1 MNKKPI
7 KILFVEDELIVSIS
21 LSRILSGTFAEVITA
36 EDGLKGLE
44 AFRKTSPNIVL
55 TDIRMPK
62 MDGLELSK
70 RIRELDPK
78 VPIIGI
84 TASNEEETL
93 LACKAVGMVDIVIKP
108 LNATLLIKKILMFLP
123 E

>member
-1 MNKKPI
+1 MKKRPI

-21 LSRILSGTFAEVITA
+21 LSRILAGTFEEVITA
-36 EDGLKGLE
+36 DDGVKGLQ
-44 AFRKTSPNIVL
+44 AFQKNSPNIVL

-70 RIRELDPK
+70 RIKFLNPK
-78 VPIIGI
+78 IPIIGI

-93 LACKAVGMVDIVIKP
+93 SACRSVGMTEIIIKP
-108 LNATLLIKKILMFLP
+108 LNATLLISKILQLLP
-123 E
+123 D

>member
-1 MNKKPI
+1 MKKKPV

-21 LSRILSGTFAEVITA
+21 LSRILAGTFEEVITA
-36 EDGLKGLE
+36 DDGIKGLE
-44 AFRKTSPNIVL
+44 AFQKNSPNIVL

-70 RIRELDPK
+70 RIKFLNPEI
-78 VPIIGI
+78 PIIGI

-93 LACKAVGMVDIVIKP
+93 SACRSVGMTEIIIKP
-108 LNATLLIKKILMFLP
+108 LNATLLINKILLLLP
-123 E
+123 D